1 MKEKARMT
9 APILNPTKTREIQNH
24 HMDSTIWNRFK
35 FRPDDVIISTYAKS
49 GTTWTQQIVSQLIF
63 KGAEDVNVPEISPW
77 VDMRIPAEDGKLAAL
92 EAQRHRRFM
101 KTHLPLDAFV
111 FRPELKHIYIARD
124 GRDVVWS
131 LHNHHMNAN
140 ARFYELINDTPG
152 RVGPPIPRCD
162 PDIRRYFLNWL
173 ENDGAPFWS
182 MWENVRTWWSV
193 RRHPSVLMLHYADM
207 KKDLEGTVSKIAAF
221 LDVDL
226 DGATL
231 AKVVEHSSFDYMK
244 RNAAKSAPL
253 GGIVWEGGAGTF
265 INKGANGRWRD
276 VLADK
281 DSARYEAT
289 ARAELGEECARWLAE
304 GGPIRG

>member
-1 MKEKARMT
+1 
-9 APILNPTKTREIQNH
+9 
-24 HMDSTIWNRFK
+24 
-35 FRPDDVIISTYAKS
+35 
-49 GTTWTQQIVSQLIF
+49 
-63 KGAEDVNVPEISPW
+63 
-77 VDMRIPAEDGKLAAL
+77 
-92 EAQRHRRFM
+92 
-101 KTHLPLDAFV
+101 
-111 FRPELKHIYIARD
+111 
-124 GRDVVWS
+124 
-131 LHNHHMNAN
+131 MNAN